1 MHVVDIDSKIY
12 LGLGLHKSDILL
24 NIRVCYFVRD
34 SISGGIP
41 VYVYQPK
48 SSDPESDAIP
58 ILVYFHGGGSI
69 MGSRDHVDD
78 TCKML
83 SRSVCI
89 NLLQSEIVIVNWLIQ
104 MKTTIAVF

>member
-48 SSDPESDAIP
+48 SSDPESDGVP

-69 MGSRDHVDD
+69 MGSRNLVDNA
-78 TCKML
+78 CKIL
-83 SRSVCI
+83 S
-89 NLLQSEIVIVNWLIQ
+89 
-104 MKTTIAVF
+104 K